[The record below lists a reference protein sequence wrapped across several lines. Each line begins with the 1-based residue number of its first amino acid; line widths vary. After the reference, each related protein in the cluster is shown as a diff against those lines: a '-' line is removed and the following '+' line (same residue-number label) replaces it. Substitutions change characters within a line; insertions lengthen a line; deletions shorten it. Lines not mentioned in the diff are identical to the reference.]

1 MTRLKEHY
9 TKEIVPGLKSEFGYT
24 NVHQIPKIVKIV
36 LNMGLGEAVADVK
49 IIDKAAEELTL
60 ITGQK
65 PIVRKA
71 RKSIAAFKLRE
82 GMPVGCTVTL
92 RGDRMYEFLDRLINA
107 VLPRVRDFR
116 GVSPKG
122 FDGRGNYTMGLT
134 DQSVFP
140 EINFDAIDKLRGM
153 NITIVTTAE
162 SDDEGRSLLAA
173 FGMPFR
179 K

>member
-1 MTRLKEHY
+1 MARLKEY
-9 TKEIVPGLKSEFGYT
+9 YNKEVIPGLLKEFGYK
-24 NVHQIPKIVKIV
+24 NINQVPKIAKIV
-36 LNMGLGEAVADVK
+36 INMGLGEAVQDVK
-49 IIDKAAEELTL
+49 IIDKAAAELAL
-60 ITGQK
+60 ISGQK

-92 RGDRMYEFLDRLINA
+92 RGVRMYEFLDRLINA

-116 GVSPKG
+116 GVSPKA
-122 FDGRGNYTMGLT
+122 FDGRGNYTLGLN

-140 EINFDAIDKLRGM
+140 EIEYDSIDKLRGM
-153 NITIVTTAE
+153 NITMVTTAGT
-162 SDDEGRSLLAA
+162 DDEGRSLLSA

-179 K
+179 R

>member
-1 MTRLKEHY
+1 MARLKEFY
-9 TKEIVPGLKSEFGYT
+9 QKEVIQGLVSEFGYK
-24 NVHQIPKIVKIV
+24 NINEVPKITKIV
-36 LNMGLGEAVADVK
+36 VNMGLGEAVQDVK
-49 IIDKAAEELTL
+49 IIDKAVQELTS

-65 PIVRKA
+65 PVVTKA
-71 RKSIAAFKLRE
+71 RKSIASFKLRE
-82 GMPVGCTVTL
+82 GMPIGTTMTL

-116 GVSPKG
+116 GISSKG
-122 FDGRGNYTMGLT
+122 FDGRGNFTLGLN

-140 EINFDAIDKLRGM
+140 EIEYDAIDKLRGM
-153 NITIVTTAE
+153 NITVVTTAG
-162 SDDEGRSLLAA
+162 SDDEGRSLLSA

>member
-1 MTRLKEHY
+1 MARLKEY
-9 TKEIVPGLKSEFGYT
+9 YSKEVIPGLVKEFGYK
-24 NVHQIPKIVKIV
+24 NVNEVPKIVKIV
-36 LNMGLGEAVADVK
+36 INMGLGEAVQDVK
-49 IIDKAAEELTL
+49 IIDKAANELAL
-60 ITGQK
+60 ISGQK

-92 RGDRMYEFLDRLINA
+92 RGARMYEFLDRLINA

-116 GVSPKG
+116 GVSPKA
-122 FDGRGNYTMGLT
+122 FDGRGNYTLGLN

-140 EINFDAIDKLRGM
+140 EIDYDSIDKLRGM
-153 NITIVTTAE
+153 NITMVTTAGT
-162 SDDEGRSLLAA
+162 DDEGRSLLSA

-179 K
+179 R